1 VFVRG
6 EHRYAA
12 VAVEWRDGKMVEKRE
27 LKGLD
32 IIRRDWSG
40 LAKRSGQ

>member
-1 VFVRG
+1 MSC
-6 EHRYAA
+6 RYAA
-12 VAVEWRDGKMVEKRE
+12 VAVSWRDGKLVESRE

>member
-1 VFVRG
+1 M
-6 EHRYAA
+6 
-12 VAVEWRDGKMVEKRE
+12 AVEWRDGKMVEKRE